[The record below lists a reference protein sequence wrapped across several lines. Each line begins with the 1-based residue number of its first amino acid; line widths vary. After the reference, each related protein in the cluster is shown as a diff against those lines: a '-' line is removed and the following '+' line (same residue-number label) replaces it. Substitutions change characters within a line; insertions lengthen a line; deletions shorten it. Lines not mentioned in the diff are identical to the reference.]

1 MKEPDDGGNGD
12 AVAAGATGAN
22 GGGDDDLSDDTR
34 VEERVKLVGGVTT
47 TNLFDRVDGAMPAS
61 AQALA
66 DESVLERRRRQQ
78 RVWVKRKRDAIRAEN
93 ERKYSSLPT
102 SGIAS
107 SDLHLA
113 PADISAVDAAR
124 AARRARRIQEMMVQR
139 NSKRRRGPPH
149 FGRCERFPVSTHVL
163 LRSDPELANR
173 SRWQLPRYLVSNSS
187 LKSPTSPVRMRGDF
201 PGRRSNYHNS
211 RGLSPPRPS
220 PSPGGFTMRRYRLSN
235 RRDGMSSA
243 ASASGSS
250 RER

>member
-34 VEERVKLVGGVTT
+34 VEERVELVGGVTT
-47 TNLFDRVDGAMPAS
+47 TNLFFDRVDGAMPAS

-107 SDLHLA
+107 SDLHLHRKQSVFSGES
-113 PADISAVDAAR
+113 ADGPWDHLGLGDDALAR
-124 AARRARRIQEMMVQR
+124 AADLVGGSRKVLKE
-139 NSKRRRGPPH
+139 
-149 FGRCERFPVSTHVL
+149 L
-163 LRSDPELANR
+163 LRSVSSEL
-173 SRWQLPRYLVSNSS
+173 LLLLLVVRARAAAPDGARAMTPPLARASS
-187 LKSPTSPVRMRGDF
+187 
-201 PGRRSNYHNS
+201 
-211 RGLSPPRPS
+211 
-220 PSPGGFTMRRYRLSN
+220 
-235 RRDGMSSA
+235 
-243 ASASGSS
+243 
-250 RER
+250 